1 LASPAG
7 LLVLDQFTR
16 LVEVVDRS
24 LYEEYE
30 SAARERMESR
40 DVEDW
45 PILATALLLNCAV
58 WTEDQDFFGKGIATW
73 TTHNVELY
81 LKNM

>member
-1 LASPAG
+1 
-7 LLVLDQFTR
+7 
-16 LVEVVDRS
+16 
-24 LYEEYE
+24 
-30 SAARERMESR
+30 MESR

-45 PILATALLLNCAV
+45 PIFATALLLNCAV